1 MGPKFPKFA
10 HCLAFGIKD
19 ASCDYDYNVDISIN
33 GRKQTF
39 KRVVFFSAF
48 RSDHLWFYCRPLY
61 SLQKLF
67 QDLSLGDRNHVELF
81 FEISIVGLTQ
91 V

>member
-1 MGPKFPKFA
+1 MDELETDKN
-10 HCLAFGIKD
+10 
-19 ASCDYDYNVDISIN
+19 SVSY
-33 GRKQTF
+33 
-39 KRVVFFSAF
+39 
-48 RSDHLWFYCRPLY
+48 
-61 SLQKLF
+61 QKLF

>member
-1 MGPKFPKFA
+1 MLVATMIIMSIFP
-10 HCLAFGIKD
+10 
-19 ASCDYDYNVDISIN
+19 SMVEN
-33 GRKQTF
+33 
-39 KRVVFFSAF
+39 KRSKGFFFSAF
-48 RSDHLWFYCRPLY
+48 QSDHLWFYCRPLY

>member
-1 MGPKFPKFA
+1 MLVATMIVMSIFP
-10 HCLAFGIKD
+10 
-19 ASCDYDYNVDISIN
+19 SMVEN
-33 GRKQTF
+33 
-39 KRVVFFSAF
+39 KRSKGLFFFSAF

-81 FEISIVGLTQ
+81 FEIPIVDLTQ